1 MPLRS
6 IRAVWLLAA
15 AFLAPPAMAQSPVT
29 LRFGS
34 VVSWDANVFRL
45 PDSVTDP
52 QSARGL
58 SGRSD
63 RLTTTSL
70 GLRVAKAY
78 SQQNFVL
85 DVNTSALRYGKFSFL
100 DSENLSYLGEWQWR
114 FSPYVSG
121 TLGASRSETPVA
133 FEGTQSRETN
143 KLVSDARSFA
153 LTFAPFAA
161 WQLFARA
168 TQSETRYATPIP
180 EQRDTSQSGLEAG
193 LRYVSASQSSIS
205 VSHRSLQGTPALE
218 ETELSVAWPVTG
230 KSTFSGRLSR
240 MEQRYS
246 AEPAFDFS
254 GTTGMIQ
261 HRWTPTGKLSLTLSA
276 QRSLAPFIQ
285 GTRSSHVVNNA
296 LSATPTWQLSE
307 KVSLSMAVSRVVSD
321 YRGAIGPQVLPAR
334 RDTVQSVSVSANW
347 TPWRAASFTATLAR
361 DRRESN
367 DPQIPYSTT
376 VAGINAAFSF

>member
-1 MPLRS
+1 M
-6 IRAVWLLAA
+6 LAA
-15 AFLAPPAMAQSPVT
+15 AFMAQPAMAQSPVT
-29 LRFGS
+29 LHLGGGTA
-34 VVSWDANVFRL
+34 WDANVFRA

-52 QSARGL
+52 QRARGL

-70 GLRVAKAY
+70 GVRVAKAY
-78 SQQNFVL
+78 SQQNFLL
-85 DVNTSALRYGKFSFL
+85 DVNTSVLRHEKFSFL

-114 FSPYVSG
+114 FTPYVSG
-121 TLGASRSETPVA
+121 TLSASRSETPVA
-133 FEGTQSRETN
+133 FEETLSQEAN
-143 KLVSDARSFA
+143 RLVSNSRSFA

-168 TQSETRYATPIP
+168 TQSETVYARPIP

-230 KSTFSGRLSR
+230 KSTLSGRLSR

-246 AEPAFDFS
+246 AEPARDFS
-254 GTTGMIQ
+254 GMAGLIS

-285 GTRSSHVVNNA
+285 GTQSSYVVNNA

-307 KVSLSMAVSRVVSD
+307 KVRLSMAASRVLSD
-321 YRGAIGPQVLPAR
+321 YRGAVGPQVPPAR
-334 RDTVQSVSVSANW
+334 RDTVQSVSVSASW
-347 TPWRAASFTATLAR
+347 TPLRTASFTATLLH
-361 DRRESN
+361 DRRDSN

-376 VAGINAAFSF
+376 VARINAALNF

>member
-6 IRAVWLLAA
+6 IRAVWLLTA
-15 AFLAPPAMAQSPVT
+15 AFLAPPAMGQSPVT

-63 RLTTTSL
+63 RLTTTTL
-70 GLRVAKAY
+70 GLRVAKSY
-78 SQQNFVL
+78 SQQNFVF
-85 DVNTSALRYGKFSFL
+85 DVNTSALRYEKFSFL

-114 FSPYVSG
+114 FSPYLSG
-121 TLGASRSETPVA
+121 TLSASGIETPVA
-133 FEGTQSRETN
+133 FEGTQSRQTN
-143 KLVSDARSFA
+143 KLVSDTRSFA

-168 TQSETRYATPIP
+168 TQSETRYTTPIP

-193 LRYVSASQSSIS
+193 IRYVSAAQSFIS
-205 VSHRSLQGTPALE
+205 VSHRSLQGTPVLE
-218 ETELSVAWPVTG
+218 QTELSVAWPATG
-230 KSTFSGRLSR
+230 QSTLSGRLAR

-246 AEPAFDFS
+246 GEPERDFS
-254 GTTGMIQ
+254 GTIAGIQ
-261 HRWTPTGKLSLTLSA
+261 HLWTPTGKLSLALSA
-276 QRSLAPFIQ
+276 QRSVAPFIL
-285 GTRSSHVVNNA
+285 GTQSNHVVNNS

-307 KVSLSMAVSRVVSD
+307 KIGLSMAVSHMVSD
-321 YRGAIGPQVLPAR
+321 YRGAVGPQVLPAR
-334 RDTVQSVSVSANW
+334 RDNVQSISFTASW
-347 TPWRAASFTATLAR
+347 TPMRATSFTATLLR

-367 DPQIPYSTT
+367 APQIPYSTT
-376 VAGINAAFSF
+376 VTRINAAFRF